1 MKNFKIQLIGI
12 IFFGLLLPCSSDA
25 QRLPARMQGVATNDF
40 ANVIPASFQNQI
52 EAICV
57 EVWEKTNTA
66 IVDVTIETLD
76 DYSIEEYATRL
87 YETWGIGKKGE
98 DKGVLILNAIQDRK
112 VRIETGYG
120 VEGILP
126 DGKTGQIIDDYM
138 IPHLKQGDYGQAH
151 LNAVIIIAQI
161 IAEDA
166 GVQLTG
172 EINTPQGGEDHSR
185 GSRMGKFLTFLFFI
199 FLIIITRGRIL
210 PWLIIGSMSGGGGR
224 GRDNWGGFG
233 GSGGGFGGGFGGFGG
248 GMSGGGGASR
258 GY

>member
-1 MKNFKIQLIGI
+1 MKIFKIQFFLLI
-12 IFFGLLLPCSSDA
+12 FLVLFLPCHLGA
-25 QRLPARMQGVATNDF
+25 QRLPTKMGDVAVNDF
-40 ANVIPASFQNQI
+40 ANVIPASFQRQI

-66 IVDVTIETLD
+66 IVDVTIETLGGYD
-76 DYSIEEYATRL
+76 LEEYATRL

-98 DKGVLILNAIQDRK
+98 DKGVLILNVIQDRK
-112 VRIETGYG
+112 IRIETGYG

-126 DGKTGQIIDDYM
+126 DGKVGGIIDKYM
-138 IPHLKQGDYGQAH
+138 IPHLQLDDYGQAH
-151 LNAVIIIAQI
+151 LNVVVVLAQV

-166 GVQLTG
+166 GVELTG
-172 EINTPQGGEDHSR
+172 EIGTVHRGNDRSR
-185 GSRMGKFLTFLFFI
+185 GSGIGKFFSILIFI
-199 FLIIITRGRIL
+199 ILIIATRGRII
-210 PWLIIGSMSGGGGR
+210 PWIIIGSMTGGSRGR
-224 GRDNWGGFG
+224 GDWGGF